1 MPETM
6 LQRLVNGV
14 WSKGRHDLLSTVTF
28 DVLQAGHHIA
38 R

>member
-6 LQRLVNGV
+6 LQRLVNSV
-14 WSKGRHDLLSTVTF
+14 WSKDHHELLSTVTF
-28 DVLQAGHHIA
+28 DALQAGHHIA